1 MDAPTPR
8 STRYRVVRYGPAAV
22 FDCESEL
29 GALNLR
35 SAPSKASRASDT
47 HTDVDQLSTINTL
60 VARLAARVEDLEETN
75 SARFALL
82 EHVSACP
89 RVDAALA

>member
-8 STRYRVVRYGPAAV
+8 STRYRVARYGPAAV
-22 FDCESEL
+22 FDGEKSEL
-29 GALNLR
+29 GALSLR

-47 HTDVDQLSTINTL
+47 HTDVDQLSAINTL
-60 VARLAARVEDLEETN
+60 VARLAARVEDLEEKN
-75 SARFALL
+75 SARFAALL

-89 RVDAALA
+89 RVDAA